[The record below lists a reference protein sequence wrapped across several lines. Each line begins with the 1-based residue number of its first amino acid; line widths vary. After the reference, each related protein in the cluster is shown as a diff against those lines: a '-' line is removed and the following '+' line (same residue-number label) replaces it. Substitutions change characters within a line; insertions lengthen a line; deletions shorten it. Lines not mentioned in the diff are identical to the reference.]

1 MALFVA
7 TLITGA
13 MGQPA
18 GEPRPVVKT
27 TICAPPA
34 TIAVTDSGSLPGV
47 SITTRPRRVGR
58 CA

>member
-7 TLITGA
+7 TLTTGA

-27 TICAPPA
+27 TIWAPPA

-47 SITTRPRRVGR
+47 SMTISPRRPGR